1 MHCSGSHPDSRDVGQ
16 RGVALMLDLIRL
28 SRLSAQSPIVDTQGR
43 PTPLFMRYFNDVLG
57 QLEKTIN
64 GVIDAQTA
72 AATAQAQAD
81 LAQDQ
86 AIDAIAQAV
95 AAQATA
101 DGKLSAVQAD
111 ALYVKQD
118 ATPDWVAPTGTTD
131 RGGFV
136 SYAAPTISATPTQA
150 EVQAVANAV
159 QDASRHLAALVGDLI
174 TVEALK
180 G

>member
-1 MHCSGSHPDSRDVGQ
+1 
-16 RGVALMLDLIRL
+16 MLEMIRL
-28 SRLSAQSPIVDTQGR
+28 SRLSAQSPIVDAQGR

-72 AATAQAQAD
+72 AAEAQAQAD

-86 AIDAIAQAV
+86 AIDAIAQAI

-101 DGKLSAVQAD
+101 DGKLSAAQAD
-111 ALYVKQD
+111 NLYVKQD
-118 ATPDWVAPTGTTD
+118 GTPDWQTPTGTGE
-131 RGGFV
+131 RGTFA
-136 SYAAPTISATPTQA
+136 SYTAPTISATPTQA

-159 QDASRHLAALVGDLI
+159 QTASRHLTALVGDLI
-174 TVEALK
+174 VVEALK